1 MRNVFNGKKG
11 YTIRTV
17 QQAKSRGGE
26 GSSIKANAGFD
37 LGLPEG
43 DVANFQLERLQRDF
57 IDEEVILLQA

>member
-1 MRNVFNGKKG
+1 MFSTGKRATLSEQFSKPNQG
-11 YTIRTV
+11 
-17 QQAKSRGGE
+17 GGE